1 MVRRSSA
8 ENLLRTALRLEYL
21 KVSQRLK
28 ISEVLADELLPMP
41 TPEVFKP

>member
-8 ENLLRTALRLEYL
+8 ENSLRTALRLQYL

-28 ISEVLADELLPMP
+28 ISEVLAD
-41 TPEVFKP
+41 